1 MHLNADVPVGV
12 FLSGGIDSSLITHYA
27 RKHADVAAFCVR
39 MPDPRYDESR
49 HASAVAKRLGVPL
62 TLLDAGASPAEDL
75 PRLIHE
81 LGLPFG
87 DSSLLPTHWL
97 CRAARQHVK
106 VALGG
111 DGGDELFAGYDR
123 HAIAPWLRRLS
134 PLLRVLPEMILP
146 ARDPKALSTK
156 ARRLIEAAKGD
167 GYTDLSAIFPTALY
181 QRLVPGRTGLNCV
194 PGPIGDLDKTDPPRL
209 DFEVYLPGDLM
220 RKVDTASMSV
230 ALEVRSPMLA
240 NRLVA
245 SALSEQLSSLMPHG
259 QRKGLLKQVARKYL
273 PPDIVDRP
281 KQGFAIP
288 IGDWF
293 RSDFG
298 SLRQLLRD
306 HLLAPEP
313 FGPDALGINAMINM
327 NYVRQML
334 KEHDDAGT
342 RSLWPWKG
350 RDHSQRLYMLL
361 VLSIW
366 AKWLGGLSSAP
377 HR

>member
-1 MHLNADVPVGV
+1 
-12 FLSGGIDSSLITHYA
+12 
-27 RKHADVAAFCVR
+27 
-39 MPDPRYDESR
+39 
-49 HASAVAKRLGVPL
+49 
-62 TLLDAGASPAEDL
+62 
-75 PRLIHE
+75 
-81 LGLPFG
+81 
-87 DSSLLPTHWL
+87 
-97 CRAARQHVK
+97 

-111 DGGDELFAGYDR
+111 DGGDELFGGYNR
-123 HAIAPWLRRLS
+123 YRALPWLERFDKLAEIPPSLIPSRKPSGSLSKLHRLLMAARGS
-134 PLLRVLPEMILP
+134 HYDDLL
-146 ARDPKALSTK
+146 
-156 ARRLIEAAKGD
+156 
-167 GYTDLSAIFPTALY
+167 AIFPREMLASLIVPEDDAFDDVQLSRKLSAPDALHH
-181 QRLVPGRTGLNCV
+181 
-194 PGPIGDLDKTDPPRL
+194 
-209 DFEVYLPGDLM
+209 DFRNYLPHDLM
-220 RKVDTASMSV
+220 LKSDTASMAC
-230 ALEVRSPMLA
+230 ALEVRSPFLSRALIDACLA
-240 NRLVA
+240 
-245 SALSEQLSSLMPHG
+245 EPLSSLMPHG

-334 KEHDDAGT
+334 KEHDDAGAK
-342 RSLWPWKG
+342 SLWPWKG